1 VGQQKGQQV
10 AEEEGGGE
18 GEEEEEGEGGEEEG
32 EGEDGQLPI
41 YPGGV
46 KRSRMGSKCARNVQ
60 PLRGPFLDCSPS
72 PPLGLYRPEL
82 GCADRQQS

>member
-1 VGQQKGQQV
+1 MGQQKGQQV

-18 GEEEEEGEGGEEEG
+18 GEEEEGG